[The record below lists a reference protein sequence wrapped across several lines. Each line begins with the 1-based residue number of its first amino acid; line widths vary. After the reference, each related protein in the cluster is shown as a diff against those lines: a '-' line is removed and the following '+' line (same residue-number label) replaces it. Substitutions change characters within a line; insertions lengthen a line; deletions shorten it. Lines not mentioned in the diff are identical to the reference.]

1 MQTSV
6 DILATLR
13 GQHVAL
19 SRRYPIQRTALFG
32 SWARG
37 DAREDSDVDILV
49 EVDPSIGLRF
59 VELGDELEKALGR
72 RVDLVSRRAI
82 KPSLWER
89 IEPELIDA
97 SARLNQTGCRPNG
110 PGESSPGLRPKAD
123 ALGQQVPPPG
133 GLKGRESLQSH
144 T

>member
-1 MQTSV
+1 MPTPEE
-6 DILATLR
+6 ILTTLR
-13 GQHVAL
+13 EQHALL
-19 SRRYPIQRTALFG
+19 SRRYPIHRMALFG

-37 DAREDSDVDILV
+37 EAREDSDVDVLI

-59 VELGDELEKALGR
+59 VELGEELEKALGR

-97 SARLNQTGCRPNG
+97 
-110 PGESSPGLRPKAD
+110 
-123 ALGQQVPPPG
+123 
-133 GLKGRESLQSH
+133 
-144 T
+144 